1 MENLIMNKRSK
12 YCLAALFPLL
22 LSSTFLSAAEPKQPK
37 EQIMEQAQ
45 QGKIIWADLY
55 TGNVN
60 ASLDFYTDTF
70 GWTVKKF
77 GGANDRYHL
86 LFDGDKAVAGILAH
100 SAERTKTDTAL
111 WIGSIATHNL
121 QTHVTNAANN
131 SATILLKPHDFAL
144 YGKRAVIAD
153 PQGGIIALLDITGN
167 GKTQQKISKK
177 WDWAQLFSID
187 TKKAASFYQ
196 NTFNYNVE
204 EIADNKSS
212 YYLSQQDQV
221 MASIVSLP
229 ESFEQ
234 RDRWVNFIEVDNLV
248 DTLAKATK
256 NGATV
261 IYQPKDDTIAI
272 ISDPNGA
279 LLGLNEQETE

>member
-1 MENLIMNKRSK
+1 MNKRSK

-22 LSSTFLSAAEPKQPK
+22 LSSTFLSAAEPEQPK

-77 GGANDRYHL
+77 GGTNDRYHL

-111 WIGSIATHNL
+111 WIGSIATNNL

-131 SATILLKPHDFAL
+131 SATVLLKPHDFAL

-153 PQGGIIALLDITGN
+153 PQGGIIALLDITSH

-256 NGATV
+256 NGAVV
-261 IYQPKDDTIAI
+261 IYQPKDSNLAI